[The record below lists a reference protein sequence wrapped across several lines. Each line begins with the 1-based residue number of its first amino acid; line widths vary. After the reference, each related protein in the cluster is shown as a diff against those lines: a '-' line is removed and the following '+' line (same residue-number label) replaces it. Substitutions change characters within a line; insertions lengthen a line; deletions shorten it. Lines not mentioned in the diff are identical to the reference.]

1 MSSTSQLSAV
11 QSTSDRG
18 FIRRMVPLGA
28 SLAIALTWSSC
39 TLGDRMEASSVV
51 GRAVDDA
58 VISGVVQGR
67 DGPEAGVWVIA
78 ETDDLETGFT
88 KIVVSDD
95 DGRFVLPELPEASY
109 DVWVRGYGLADSEP
123 LAAAPGDDLVLAANY
138 PETPQEEASVYPA
151 SYWYSLMEVPSE
163 SDFPG
168 TGPSGNGISTNV
180 RSQAAWIDNL
190 KQGCQLCHQLGNQI
204 TRETTHIEGRFAST
218 EEAWSHRLNFGQ
230 RGPRMGMQ
238 LAAMGQER
246 AVLEFADWTDRI
258 MAGEVPPQPP
268 RPHGEERNVVLTLW
282 DWGDATSYVH
292 DEVATDKRDPSVN
305 AGGAVYG
312 VSMSD
317 DRLLIVN
324 PGKNESRDVRVPV
337 WDPDTESY
345 FPTTPGF
352 EPSPFW
358 GDEVVLN
365 GPANVHNPMMDQE
378 GRVWLTSRIR
388 NSPNNPDWCREGSS
402 NAYAQ
407 YSPINFSGRQA
418 SVFHPDTEEFTLVD
432 TCFGTHHL
440 QFGEDS
446 ENTVYFSGDTR
457 VIGWVRSSVL
467 LDGPAGP
474 LVDRVRDQAPARLAE
489 RAEAAQGWCPT
500 VIDTNGDGL
509 ITKPWNSGPGPA
521 DPELDTQLT
530 GFAYGII
537 VNPVDNSI
545 WIARTGGIP
554 GRIFRLEL
562 GDNPPQSC
570 KTEVYEPPFENPAVP
585 QDQWGFSPRGI
596 DVTRDGIIWTALS
609 GSSHLASFDRSKC
622 AVLNG
627 PAATGQHCP
636 EGWTLYPAPGPQMKN
651 AVTAGGADF
660 HYYNWVDQFNTLGL
674 GEDIPIANGTT
685 SDALLALDPDSGEW
699 VRMRVP
705 YPMGFFSRGLDGRI
719 DDPDAGWKGRGVWAN
734 FGTNVPW
741 HLEGGA
747 GTTSKIV
754 KFQIRP
760 GPLAY

>member
-51 GRAVDDA
+51 GRAVADA

-585 QDQWGFSPRGI
+585 EDQWGFSPRGI

-636 EGWTLYPAPGPQMKN
+636 EGWTL
-651 AVTAGGADF
+651 
-660 HYYNWVDQFNTLGL
+660 
-674 GEDIPIANGTT
+674 
-685 SDALLALDPDSGEW
+685 
-699 VRMRVP
+699 
-705 YPMGFFSRGLDGRI
+705 
-719 DDPDAGWKGRGVWAN
+719 
-734 FGTNVPW
+734 
-741 HLEGGA
+741 
-747 GTTSKIV
+747 
-754 KFQIRP
+754 
-760 GPLAY
+760 